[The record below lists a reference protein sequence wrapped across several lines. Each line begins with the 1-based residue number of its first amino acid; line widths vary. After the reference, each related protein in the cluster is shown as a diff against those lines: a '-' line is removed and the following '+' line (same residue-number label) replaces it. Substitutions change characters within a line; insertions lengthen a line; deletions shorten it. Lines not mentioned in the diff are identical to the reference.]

1 MTTTDA
7 GTNLLYKNLGLK
19 NMDFD
24 KLSTKQIE
32 LLEIQ
37 NKLCFYR
44 KRTKN
49 IFVKSIYALAYCL
62 IKIITFFE
70 VNKDLK

>member
-1 MTTTDA
+1 MTTTEA
-7 GTNLLYKNLGLK
+7 GADLLYKNFGLK
-19 NMDFD
+19 TADLD

-49 IFVKSIYALAYCL
+49 IFVKMKVFRSVYM
-62 IKIITFFE
+62 
-70 VNKDLK
+70 D

>member
-1 MTTTDA
+1 MTTTEA
-7 GTNLLYKNLGLK
+7 GADLLYKNFGLK
-19 NMDFD
+19 TADLD

-49 IFVKSIYALAYCL
+49 IFVKIIYASAFCL

-70 VNKDLK
+70 MNKIS

>member
-1 MTTTDA
+1 MTTTQA

-19 NMDFD
+19 NLDLD
-24 KLSTKQIE
+24 KLSTKQVE

-44 KRTKN
+44 KRSKN
-49 IFVKSIYALAYCL
+49 IFIKLIYATAFCL
-62 IKIITFFE
+62 MKIITFFE
-70 VNKDLK
+70 INNAS

>member
-1 MTTTDA
+1 MTTTEA
-7 GTNLLYKNLGLK
+7 GADLLYKNFGLK
-19 NMDFD
+19 TADLD
-24 KLSTKQIE
+24 K

-49 IFVKSIYALAYCL
+49 IFVKMIYASAFCL

-70 VNKDLK
+70 MNKIS